1 MKDFVKRMIKERDE
15 LKERIDKAEDF
26 YHKADNGDDI
36 TLSRFEMEYLYEQI
50 DYMKDYF
57 RVLNTRIGYYAEIE
71 E

>member
-15 LKERIDKAEDF
+15 LNERIDKAEAF
-26 YHKADNGDDI
+26 YYDAVNSPSI
-36 TLSRFEMEYLYEQI
+36 VLSGFEIECLEEQI
-50 DYMKDYF
+50 DHMKEYF

>member
-26 YHKADNGDDI
+26 YYNAQNSLTI
-36 TLSRFEMEYLYEQI
+36 VLSEFEMECLEEQI

>member
-26 YHKADNGDDI
+26 YHNAQNSL
-36 TLSRFEMEYLYEQI
+36 TTVLSEFEMECLEEQI

-57 RVLNTRIGYYAEIE
+57 RVLNTRIGYYAEVE

>member
-26 YHKADNGDDI
+26 YHKADAGDDV
-36 TLSRFEMEYLYEQI
+36 TLSRFEMEHLDEQI
-50 DYMKDYF
+50 DYMKAYF
-57 RVLNTRIGYYAEIE
+57 RVLNTRIGYYTEIE

>member
-1 MKDFVKRMIKERDE
+1 MKDFVKRMIKER
-15 LKERIDKAEDF
+15 IDKAEDF
-26 YHKADNGDDI
+26 YYNAQNSLTI
-36 TLSRFEMEYLYEQI
+36 VLSKFEMECLEEQI